1 MIVRAVLCGLLAA
14 LLAPTTSAAQNQIPD
29 IDYEHL
35 SFRGVGIDIGYM
47 YPDRVEPTQTY
58 GLRFDLGYAGPGLRI
73 VPSLTYWK
81 SPLEAAEIADFN
93 TKMEELVEEQTGM
106 PTTLDLGPIEYT
118 DVGIGLDG
126 HVVWALPL
134 GLLTFGGLG
143 VTAHVLDGDGPAIN
157 GTFIEDLID
166 SVTAGFNL
174 HIGAEYPVS
183 ERFRVYSIGRYELM
197 PDLRFFRV
205 QLGWQIMTGPNAPGE
220 TRGG

>member
-1 MIVRAVLCGLLAA
+1 
-14 LLAPTTSAAQNQIPD
+14 
-29 IDYEHL
+29 
-35 SFRGVGIDIGYM
+35 VGIDIGYM

-73 VPSLTYWK
+73 IPSLTYWK

-93 TKMEELVEEQTGM
+93 TKMEEIVEEQTGQ

-126 HVVWALPL
+126 HVVWSLPL

-143 VTAHVLDGDGPAIN
+143 VTAHVLNGDGPAID

-174 HIGAEYPVS
+174 HFGAEYPVT
-183 ERFRVYSIGRYELM
+183 ERFRVYSIGRYDLM